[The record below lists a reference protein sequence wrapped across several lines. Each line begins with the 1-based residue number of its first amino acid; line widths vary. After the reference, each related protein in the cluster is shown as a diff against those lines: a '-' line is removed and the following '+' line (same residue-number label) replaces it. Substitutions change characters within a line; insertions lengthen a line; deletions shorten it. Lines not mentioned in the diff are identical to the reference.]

1 MFLGLM
7 LSTFSTKILR
17 VRMNISYADDTA
29 FVMALTDLLK
39 QVVTSRKE
47 LS

>member
-1 MFLGLM
+1 
-7 LSTFSTKILR
+7 
-17 VRMNISYADDTA
+17 MNISYADDTA

-47 LS
+47 LSW